1 MKRQKGTG
9 GARSGDINSPVM
21 VGGGRVFGPK
31 PRDYRFKFNKKV
43 KALARKSALT
53 YKAQDNAIVVVED
66 FSFDAPKTKEFVNL
80 LKNLQVADKKSLLVL
95 LEQNKNVYLSS
106 RNLTGA
112 NVITVSE
119 LNTYKVLDNKA
130 LVLTESTVAAINNF

>member
-1 MKRQKGTG
+1 M
-9 GARSGDINSPVM
+9 S
-21 VGGGRVFGPK
+21 
-31 PRDYRFKFNKKV
+31 
-43 KALARKSALT
+43 
-53 YKAQDNAIVVVED
+53 
-66 FSFDAPKTKEFVNL
+66 PKTKEFVNL

>member
-31 PRDYRFKFNKKV
+31 PRDYRFKLNKKV

-95 LEQNKNVYLSS
+95 SEQNKNVYLSS